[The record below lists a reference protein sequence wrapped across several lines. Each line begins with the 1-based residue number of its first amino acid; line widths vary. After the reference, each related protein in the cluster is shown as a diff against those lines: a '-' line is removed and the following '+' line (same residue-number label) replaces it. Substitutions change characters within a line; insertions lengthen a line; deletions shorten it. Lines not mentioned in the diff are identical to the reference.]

1 MSLTFTEPSRSWAL
15 ECGSTADGA
24 SMRCLGVQTRRHKDL
39 DIAIE
44 PKQVAALREF
54 LHRQEYRD
62 TKLGIARPYA

>member
-1 MSLTFTEPSRSWAL
+1 
-15 ECGSTADGA
+15 
-24 SMRCLGVQTRRHKDL
+24 MRCLGVQTRRHKDL